1 MAQIKVMLI
10 EDDFYSRYAFYSILS
25 KDNRILVIDDVV
37 DVEEAI
43 WVLEGAKAVQ
53 IPDVIVFDVDLFA
66 EASGPP
72 TFEQSIK
79 AIRLLQEAIQSQ
91 SLKCRT
97 VCCAMSPSL
106 SLVREAVDLGVDALL
121 KKNEVAYA
129 ICDVVVKVHEG
140 YFAYTQAVSQVAFGR
155 LEGIK
160 HEKVYLVPAR
170 KALPLTRDQRRIA
183 RLYCE
188 DGMSA
193 KEIAEMLQLTEAG
206 VRSHIRNIFRALKVH
221 NRAEAR
227 ERLIHGVYRG

>member
-1 MAQIKVMLI
+1 MVQIKVMLI
-10 EDDFYSRYAFYSILS
+10 EDDFYSRYALYSILS
-25 KDNRILVIDDVV
+25 TDNRIFVIDDVV

-43 WVLEGAKAVQ
+43 WVLKGAKAHQ
-53 IPDVIVFDVDLFA
+53 IPNVIVFDVDLFA
-66 EASGPP
+66 EASGSL
-72 TFEQSIK
+72 TFEQSIR
-79 AIRLLQEAIQSQ
+79 AIRVLQEAVQP
-91 SLKCRT
+91 LKCRT
-97 VCCAMSPSL
+97 VCCAMSPNL
-106 SLVREAVDLGVDALL
+106 FLVREAVTLGVDAIL

-140 YFAYTQAVSQVAFGR
+140 YFVYTQGVSQVAFGR

-170 KALPLTRDQRRIA
+170 EALPLTRDQRRIA

-193 KEIAEMLQLTEAG
+193 KEIAERLRLTEAG
-206 VRSHIRNIFRALKVH
+206 IRSHIRNILRALKVR

-227 ERLIHGVYRG
+227 ERLVHGAYKGR

>member
-25 KDNRILVIDDVV
+25 KDNRIFVIDDVV

-43 WVLEGAKAVQ
+43 WVLEGAKAHQ

-66 EASGPP
+66 EAPGSP
-72 TFEQSIK
+72 TFEQSIR
-79 AIRLLQEAIQSQ
+79 AIRLLQETVQP
-91 SLKCRT
+91 LKCRT
-97 VCCAMSPSL
+97 VCCAMNPSL
-106 SLVREAVDLGVDALL
+106 SLVREAVALGIDALL

-140 YFAYTQAVSQVAFGR
+140 QFVYTQGVSQIAFGR
-155 LEGIK
+155 FEGIE
-160 HEKVYLVPAR
+160 HEKVHLVPAR
-170 KALPLTRDQRRIA
+170 EALPLTSDQRRIA

-188 DGMSA
+188 DGISA
-193 KEIAEMLQLTEAG
+193 NEVAESLHLTEAG
-206 VRSHIRNIFRALKVH
+206 VRSHIRNIFRALKVR

-227 ERLIHGVYRG
+227 ERLIHGVYKGR